1 MLFREVSADFG
12 GAPSRPL
19 RVVRHFT
26 HTVGTALAAV
36 RLRAIRESPL
46 QICMN
51 SSFCARRERPLCR
64 SAKFQ
69 QTSAGRRVV
78 APYGLCVIFTHTV
91 GTALAAVRFSGEH
104 SSPLQSCVLPLVCT
118 DFCGQMRAYAP
129 TNCVSPL
136 AFAESALARALREAP
151 LRGLCTAVGLREI
164 HRARADEGIRPY
176 GVSAPSLILRAINR
190 NVFCL

>member
-1 MLFREVSADFG
+1 MFREVSADFG

-78 APYGLCVIFTHTV
+78 APLRV
-91 GTALAAVRFSGEH
+91 VRHFYTYRRDSPCGCPFFGRTQ
-104 SSPLQSCVLPLVCT
+104 SPLQSCVLPLVCT